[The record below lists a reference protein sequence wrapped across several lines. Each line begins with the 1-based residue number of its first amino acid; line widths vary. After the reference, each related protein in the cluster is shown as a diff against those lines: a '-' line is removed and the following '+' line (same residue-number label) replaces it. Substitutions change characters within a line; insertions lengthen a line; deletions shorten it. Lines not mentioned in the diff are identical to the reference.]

1 MVERRRPFYRG
12 SATGVA
18 ARRPSR
24 ATILPMRELESLFL
38 GRTFDDFLFRPQR
51 SPVATRRTVDLTMPL
66 VEGLGIGLPIVG
78 ANMDTVVGE
87 EMARALA
94 LEGAFGFL
102 HRSSPIDVQAS
113 RVKYVKTRHSYV
125 IEKPLILPRKATIA
139 EVRRLIERH
148 RSSGILIEET
158 KGSGLLAGLLS
169 QRDLPLEHGS
179 GERLVDE
186 LMTPVARL
194 VTRPPSVS
202 MEEAE
207 RTMWERRVE
216 KLPLVDEEGR
226 IRGLV
231 TMRDLHLFKRKPYS
245 VKDGR
250 GRLRVGAA
258 IGAAGDYLERAAALA
273 EAEVDV
279 VLMDVAHAHSDVL
292 AKAVPA
298 FRSMFPRIPLVVGN
312 VATGAGARF
321 LADLGAAAV
330 KVGVGPGRGCR
341 TRLETGAGV
350 PQLQAIREAWL
361 ATEGK
366 VPIIADGGVR
376 NDKDVFLAL
385 ACGASTV
392 MLGSLLSGT
401 DESPGIVV
409 DDPATRQKMKLYRG
423 MTSPEAVVDG
433 SSDAA
438 VADALATPAEGQSVR
453 VPYVGSVVDVLARIA
468 GHLRS
473 AVSYAGETTL
483 EAAHRKIAE
492 DPARYLVPLSAAGR
506 AESFD
511 R

>member
-1 MVERRRPFYRG
+1 MK
-12 SATGVA
+12 A
-18 ARRPSR
+18 
-24 ATILPMRELESLFL
+24 MRETEPFFF

-51 SPVATRRTVDLTMPL
+51 SPVASRRAVDLSMPL
-66 VEGLGIGLPIVG
+66 VRGLDLGLPIVG

-102 HRSSPIDVQAS
+102 HRSSPIEAQAA
-113 RVKYVKTRHSYV
+113 RVRYVKTRHSYV
-125 IEKPLILPRKATIA
+125 IEKPLVLPRTATIA
-139 EVRRLIERH
+139 EVRRLIEKH

-158 KGSGLLAGLLS
+158 AGSGLLAGILS
-169 QRDLPLEHGS
+169 HRDLPHGADAN
-179 GERLVDE
+179 ERRVEE

-202 MEEAE
+202 LEEAE
-207 RTMWERRVE
+207 KAMWERRVE
-216 KLPLVDEEGR
+216 KLPLVDDAGR

-231 TMRDLHLFKRKPYS
+231 TMRDLHLFKKKPWS
-245 VKDGR
+245 VKDER

-279 VLMDVAHAHSDVL
+279 VLMDVAHAHSEIL

-298 FRSMFPRIPLVVGN
+298 FRSRFPGIPLVVGN
-312 VATGAGARF
+312 VATAEGARF
-321 LADLGAAAV
+321 LSDLGAAAV

-350 PQLQAIREAWL
+350 PQLQAIREAFL
-361 ATEGK
+361 GTEGK
-366 VPIIADGGVR
+366 VPIIADGGIR
-376 NDKDVFLAL
+376 NDKDAFLAL

-409 DDPATRQKMKLYRG
+409 DDPATRQKAKLYRG

-433 SSDAA
+433 STDAG

-473 AVSYAGETTL
+473 AVSYAGESTL
-483 EAAHRKIAE
+483 EAAHRKIAA
-492 DPARYLVPLSAAGR
+492 DPGRYLVPLSSAAR